1 MAIIGPRNSM
11 PVIKD
16 SLHMPAYEIK
26 LETVLGITVSNNAAL
41 DCNPNTELVAYP
53 AGCTVVLYNSRK
65 NRQTHVL
72 NASRKSVTCV
82 AFSPDGRYLATGE
95 CGHAPAVRVW
105 DLQYPGAS
113 GAVQIGEFPG
123 HTHGVNCVA
132 FSTSSKYLVSVG
144 SQHDMIVNVWDW
156 RANLKLASN
165 KVSSRVK
172 AVSFSESGNY
182 FVTVGFRHVKFWYL
196 EYSRNAKFKE
206 PVPLMGRSA
215 ILGEQKD
222 NEFCDVVCGR
232 GEAADS
238 TYAITRGG
246 LLCEFNSRRLL
257 DKWVELRTTSANCMA
272 IGSEYIFVGCADG
285 IVRCFAP
292 ASLRYVTT
300 LPRTHYL
307 GVDVAQGHNINHMFS
322 QPNNARYPDAIAL
335 TYDERNYKLTCVY
348 NDHSLYVWDVRD
360 IKRVGKSHS
369 ALYHSAC
376 IWGVDMISQG
386 PLGAGA
392 FLSCSS
398 DDTVRLWA
406 LKPNQTNIYSNE
418 LTKVLY
424 IDPEMKFLKD
434 VDLTAT
440 SDKDKSKTYDDKTGV
455 RCVRVSPCGRH
466 IAAGDRAGNVWIY
479 DSSGSLL
486 HTLEAHDAEVLCLE
500 YAASPRLLASASRDR
515 LVHVFLVERGYQI
528 LQTLDEHSSSITA
541 VRFISSGSGLQMVSC
556 GADKTI
562 LFRQLRTTQ
571 DGSYQFARGQNVS
584 GRTTLYDMEVD
595 AGGRHILT
603 ACQDRNVRV
612 YSAAH
617 GRHTKTFRGTTAE
630 DGTLIK
636 VALDSSGIYLATS
649 STDKILSVYDYYSG
663 ECMATMYG
671 HSEIVTGLRFT
682 PDCQHLISASGDGCI
697 FVWRVPHDMVVTMR
711 ARLAQQ
717 AIRQGRKVAPTNGV
731 SGLESET
738 DSHLGS
744 PPRELVEEDKFTT
757 PLVPDYTLRIGRL
770 PSWAKKSLGDELSPD
785 IPRPAPGQVP
795 PQPPSRGK
803 WATRIFPNPD
813 KRGDSDGSKDSSI
826 DSGTDTR
833 YNDKRREPGGKQ
845 RPKSLNLSQLR
856 GVEALFRNFDAT
868 MKTTYDILSISPRVE
883 KVTLNLSKNRTTD
896 ARTRHHT
903 DDSSL
908 GSFKFEDQESTE
920 HDGDIEDIS
929 DGERTSS
936 SESRNRPTYY
946 PGNNDE
952 ETASKFMVN
961 AMDQLE
967 LRQSV
972 RRARHWGA
980 ENRLDIPAASA
991 SLSGSPHDSEDDEV
1005 STPSGD
1011 NAERNPLS
1019 GSCESIDALGRRESY
1034 IKSAFD
1040 SLSGLEADTHI
1051 TSNNSLSA
1059 QHLSRGPAPR
1069 VDPEAARRREELQRR
1084 ILETRRQLES
1094 VAFRSNLKSSQST
1107 TDLSYIPEKDGS
1119 RRNRPVSM
1127 AIPSNSRPY
1136 GFSNPPVCHEE
1147 NLDSLST
1154 NFFDSLNYQNVNLDF
1169 RNKNPYAIPANL
1181 NHKVIPEY
1189 FDNAPPYVPPR
1200 VNLDSSQNHR
1210 RNMNV
1215 PLNTK
1220 PIVISKDNIPKKQ
1233 NLSFTV
1239 DMSKKPGS
1247 KVFNR
1252 LFPTACEEK
1261 EPPKLPPRNFYL
1273 NLNEKPKLKTPKPN
1287 ARSIFKNYKSCPVS
1301 PVSEECKWGDKIA
1314 EHENNQK
1321 KENPKERAIDTRK
1334 RNSLSFFIG
1343 LDSKI
1348 KDSRNIVDTIKSDT
1362 EKMIAEITKKYGD
1375 LDEFEPNVQS
1385 DLDLQPTKE
1394 FEEKDDGNFSSDS
1407 LEDCS
1412 LSQDVSCKNKLYSK
1426 KVCRKHNKRN
1436 TMPRRAVSDYE
1447 IYGNYDKPAV
1457 PVKMV
1462 YTSQKSSTLPRN
1474 MPSNLDD
1481 IIDEDMYPNYNMYRC
1496 QSVLTKRCIT
1506 RSNESVLSD
1515 HSNCSTVSN
1524 EIFLKYGNEVAFQQA
1539 KFTESRYN
1547 LNDSQNCS
1555 SENINE
1561 PDMKY
1566 LESHRHSSAS
1576 FFLNQKKYMKP
1587 SCSQESILSD
1597 EFLDNDNPMSRTNC
1611 NSLESVL
1618 SDDSECTKSAPLEML
1633 FEGTRPIRHKNNPT
1647 GVPNSQSCYEFDN
1660 TSKSYGSSPNNVP
1673 YLTGYMYNNYLAERC
1688 SPKIDYKDQ
1697 APVVISQKPSAQK
1710 IYGFDVPAGEYSG
1723 HKTITRSKSLY
1734 DSASKQPPPA
1744 KNIAYYFDGNNIQ
1757 QYSKEKKQVDEI
1769 PRLKKADYMIN
1780 TSKSLQPKFID
1791 KHKYKSEMEG
1801 CDSNAMVKSQSC
1813 SFEVVL
1819 EPASKPNPLKN
1830 LMEKRNSHVKK
1841 NLEKFEEQI
1850 RKNTQ
1855 TKINKNQQ
1863 NKEKANVSKY
1873 NNTTK
1878 SLERDSSQK
1887 NKNNNDA
1894 KITME
1899 FVPHKP
1905 PKPIK
1910 RTSSIKLNNRLKAGL
1925 EKSTLSSSITSQY
1938 KAKLDGLQNKNYISN
1953 RKQEDKN
1960 SNVEDTHD
1968 NTEKTFDVF
1977 VKEKDVN
1984 ENRSEMQMDSLEV
1997 CAMQQRAEKM
2007 THVSMDSLDVIED
2020 SHDFAKD
2027 SLDYYA
2033 EQENKKYSKTIK
2045 DQTNLK
2051 FAKNQLDKPIPS
2063 HSGQNIKAKENI
2075 APGND
2080 DFEKYKYIERKLE
2093 IINKLVEMEERKMLQ
2108 EKILKEWRMKPLK
2121 TNINDG
2127 KGLVKVLSR
2136 KFEKLANKQNTV
2148 PNFASLTLEEADT
2161 DTENSEN
2168 KEIKRNLSL
2177 PDILDTDQI
2186 GLTVGGVDVSND
2198 AGNENIEVSDPE
2210 PKAQLNNTFQN
2221 VPKPRKSLPQRVYNE
2236 MVIPKTDVHLDS
2248 ENYESSTTSSSC
2260 TNSPKRMTF
2269 YGFNRPKVP
2278 FRKIIREPPRMYAEN
2293 QYVASSSRIRP
2304 VLNSGHVLRGL
2315 VRKLPITPVLPS
2327 KFSPITASTKPT
2339 QQINQNSSKSPSGFV
2354 RPAPRYNNKS
2364 NMTRSSSVGVL
2375 NNQSDSESDPTP
2387 SRTQPPRVGGLM
2399 RPTISSAN
2407 KAAANTARRRGLSNS
2422 YSTASVARSESSSE
2436 AEGEVQRPRAASAD
2450 RGTRRLGRSGS
2461 ERDISAKAREVTAR
2475 LTSNNK
2481 PQRPKQESPGDA
2493 NLSSSQLC
2501 SALTEQLTK
2510 TASKV
2515 VQLYRTL
2522 QREPDCAADISG
2534 LEAAILETQKVLR
2547 GAVRA
2552 TNGEGEHLNNRDPND
2567 SGNPAMS
2574 LIEQYSD
2581 ILLNM
2586 MQSKMVN
2593 QFPQSPQS
2601 LPPTPRDQNS

>member
-1 MAIIGPRNSM
+1 MEAGFIPVQAGNVGGAVPPPAVMAP
-11 PVIKD
+11 
-16 SLHMPAYEIK
+16 PANVVRAPGLKRGKMEEAISDRIK
-26 LETVLGITVSNNAAL
+26 LESVLGLTVSSNAAL
-41 DCNPNTELVAYP
+41 DCDPNTELVAYP
-53 AGCTVVLYNSRK
+53 AGCTVVLYNVRK
-65 NRQTHVL
+65 NRQSHVL

-105 DLQYPGAS
+105 DLQDPTAS
-113 GAVQIGEFPG
+113 GAVQIAEFPG

-232 GEAADS
+232 GEAAES

-272 IGSEYIFVGCADG
+272 IGSEYIFVGCAEG
-285 IVRCFAP
+285 IVRCFTP

-307 GVDVAQGHNINHMFS
+307 GVDIAQGHNINHMFS

-335 TYDERNYKLTCVY
+335 TYDERNHKLTCVY

-406 LKPNQTNIYSNE
+406 IKPNQTNIYSNE

-424 IDPEMKFLKD
+424 IDPELKFLKD

-466 IAAGDRAGNVWIY
+466 IAAGDRAGNVWIF
-479 DSSGSLL
+479 DSSGALL

-500 YAASPRLLASASRDR
+500 YASSPRLLASASRDR
-515 LVHVFLVERGYQI
+515 LVHVFHVDRGYQI

-541 VRFISSGSGLQMVSC
+541 VRFLSSGSGLQMVSC

-717 AIRQGRKVAPTNGV
+717 AIRQGRKVAPTNGM

-744 PPRELVEEDKFTT
+744 PPREITDDKFTT
-757 PLVPDYTLRIGRL
+757 PVVPDYTLRIGRL
-770 PSWAKKSLGDELSPD
+770 PTWAKKSLGDELSSD
-785 IPRPAPGQVP
+785 SPRPAPGQMPPVP
-795 PQPPSRGK
+795 TTRGK
-803 WATRIFPNPD
+803 WATRILPSPD
-813 KRGDSDGSKDSSI
+813 KRVDSDGSKDSSI

-845 RPKSLNLSQLR
+845 
-856 GVEALFRNFDAT
+856 
-868 MKTTYDILSISPRVE
+868 
-883 KVTLNLSKNRTTD
+883 
-896 ARTRHHT
+896 
-903 DDSSL
+903 
-908 GSFKFEDQESTE
+908 DQESTE

-946 PGNNDE
+946 PGNNDD

-967 LRQSV
+967 LRQSM
-972 RRARHWGA
+972 RRARRWGA
-980 ENRLDIPAASA
+980 DNRLDIPAASA

-1019 GSCESIDALGRRESY
+1019 GSCESIDTAGRRESY

-1040 SLSGLEADTHI
+1040 SLSGLEADTHV

-1059 QHLSRGPAPR
+1059 QHLSRGPPPR
-1069 VDPEAARRREELQRR
+1069 LDPEAARRREELQRR

-1136 GFSNPPVCHEE
+1136 GARSHMSPSEPEE
-1147 NLDSLST
+1147 SGMRRAISLS
-1154 NFFDSLNYQNVNLDF
+1154 DL
-1169 RNKNPYAIPANL
+1169 AA
-1181 NHKVIPEY
+1181 
-1189 FDNAPPYVPPR
+1189 
-1200 VNLDSSQNHR
+1200 
-1210 RNMNV
+1210 
-1215 PLNTK
+1215 K
-1220 PIVISKDNIPKKQ
+1220 P
-1233 NLSFTV
+1233 
-1239 DMSKKPGS
+1239 
-1247 KVFNR
+1247 
-1252 LFPTACEEK
+1252 
-1261 EPPKLPPRNFYL
+1261 
-1273 NLNEKPKLKTPKPN
+1273 
-1287 ARSIFKNYKSCPVS
+1287 
-1301 PVSEECKWGDKIA
+1301 
-1314 EHENNQK
+1314 
-1321 KENPKERAIDTRK
+1321 
-1334 RNSLSFFIG
+1334 
-1343 LDSKI
+1343 
-1348 KDSRNIVDTIKSDT
+1348 
-1362 EKMIAEITKKYGD
+1362 
-1375 LDEFEPNVQS
+1375 
-1385 DLDLQPTKE
+1385 
-1394 FEEKDDGNFSSDS
+1394 
-1407 LEDCS
+1407 
-1412 LSQDVSCKNKLYSK
+1412 
-1426 KVCRKHNKRN
+1426 
-1436 TMPRRAVSDYE
+1436 
-1447 IYGNYDKPAV
+1447 
-1457 PVKMV
+1457 
-1462 YTSQKSSTLPRN
+1462 
-1474 MPSNLDD
+1474 
-1481 IIDEDMYPNYNMYRC
+1481 
-1496 QSVLTKRCIT
+1496 
-1506 RSNESVLSD
+1506 
-1515 HSNCSTVSN
+1515 
-1524 EIFLKYGNEVAFQQA
+1524 
-1539 KFTESRYN
+1539 
-1547 LNDSQNCS
+1547 
-1555 SENINE
+1555 
-1561 PDMKY
+1561 
-1566 LESHRHSSAS
+1566 
-1576 FFLNQKKYMKP
+1576 
-1587 SCSQESILSD
+1587 
-1597 EFLDNDNPMSRTNC
+1597 
-1611 NSLESVL
+1611 
-1618 SDDSECTKSAPLEML
+1618 
-1633 FEGTRPIRHKNNPT
+1633 
-1647 GVPNSQSCYEFDN
+1647 
-1660 TSKSYGSSPNNVP
+1660 
-1673 YLTGYMYNNYLAERC
+1673 
-1688 SPKIDYKDQ
+1688 
-1697 APVVISQKPSAQK
+1697 
-1710 IYGFDVPAGEYSG
+1710 VPA
-1723 HKTITRSKSLY
+1723 
-1734 DSASKQPPPA
+1734 
-1744 KNIAYYFDGNNIQ
+1744 
-1757 QYSKEKKQVDEI
+1757 
-1769 PRLKKADYMIN
+1769 
-1780 TSKSLQPKFID
+1780 
-1791 KHKYKSEMEG
+1791 
-1801 CDSNAMVKSQSC
+1801 
-1813 SFEVVL
+1813 
-1819 EPASKPNPLKN
+1819 
-1830 LMEKRNSHVKK
+1830 
-1841 NLEKFEEQI
+1841 
-1850 RKNTQ
+1850 
-1855 TKINKNQQ
+1855 
-1863 NKEKANVSKY
+1863 
-1873 NNTTK
+1873 
-1878 SLERDSSQK
+1878 
-1887 NKNNNDA
+1887 
-1894 KITME
+1894 
-1899 FVPHKP
+1899 
-1905 PKPIK
+1905 
-1910 RTSSIKLNNRLKAGL
+1910 
-1925 EKSTLSSSITSQY
+1925 
-1938 KAKLDGLQNKNYISN
+1938 
-1953 RKQEDKN
+1953 
-1960 SNVEDTHD
+1960 
-1968 NTEKTFDVF
+1968 
-1977 VKEKDVN
+1977 
-1984 ENRSEMQMDSLEV
+1984 
-1997 CAMQQRAEKM
+1997 
-2007 THVSMDSLDVIED
+2007 
-2020 SHDFAKD
+2020 
-2027 SLDYYA
+2027 
-2033 EQENKKYSKTIK
+2033 
-2045 DQTNLK
+2045 
-2051 FAKNQLDKPIPS
+2051 
-2063 HSGQNIKAKENI
+2063 
-2075 APGND
+2075 
-2080 DFEKYKYIERKLE
+2080 
-2093 IINKLVEMEERKMLQ
+2093 
-2108 EKILKEWRMKPLK
+2108 
-2121 TNINDG
+2121 
-2127 KGLVKVLSR
+2127 
-2136 KFEKLANKQNTV
+2136 
-2148 PNFASLTLEEADT
+2148 
-2161 DTENSEN
+2161 
-2168 KEIKRNLSL
+2168 
-2177 PDILDTDQI
+2177 
-2186 GLTVGGVDVSND
+2186 
-2198 AGNENIEVSDPE
+2198 
-2210 PKAQLNNTFQN
+2210 
-2221 VPKPRKSLPQRVYNE
+2221 
-2236 MVIPKTDVHLDS
+2236 
-2248 ENYESSTTSSSC
+2248 
-2260 TNSPKRMTF
+2260 
-2269 YGFNRPKVP
+2269 
-2278 FRKIIREPPRMYAEN
+2278 PRM
-2293 QYVASSSRIRP
+2293 
-2304 VLNSGHVLRGL
+2304 
-2315 VRKLPITPVLPS
+2315 
-2327 KFSPITASTKPT
+2327 SPASTKPT
-2339 QQINQNSSKSPSGFV
+2339 QQMNQNASKSPSGFV

-2387 SRTQPPRVGGLM
+2387 SRQQPPRAGGLM

-2407 KAAANTARRRGLSNS
+2407 KAAANTARRRGLANS
-2422 YSTASVARSESSSE
+2422 YSTVSVARSESSSE

-2450 RGTRRLGRSGS
+2450 RGTRRMGRSGS

-2481 PQRPKQESPGDA
+2481 PQRIKQEPPADA

-2534 LEAAILETQKVLR
+2534 LEAAILETQKVLC

-2552 TNGEGEHLNNRDPND
+2552 TNGEGEHLNNRDSND

-2581 ILLNM
+2581 MLLNM
-2586 MQSKMVN
+2586 MQTKMVN
-2593 QFPQSPQS
+2593 QFSQSPQS
-2601 LPPTPRDQNS
+2601 LPPTPRDQDS

>member
-1 MAIIGPRNSM
+1 MEAGFIPVTAGNVGGTVPPPAVVAPPVNVIRAPGLKRGKMEEAISDR
-11 PVIKD
+11 
-16 SLHMPAYEIK
+16 IK

-105 DLQYPGAS
+105 DLQDPSAS
-113 GAVQIGEFPG
+113 GAVQIAEFPG

-272 IGSEYIFVGCADG
+272 IGSEYIFVGCAEG

-335 TYDERNYKLTCVY
+335 TYDERNHKLTCVY

-406 LKPNQTNIYSNE
+406 LKPNETNIYSNE

-479 DSSGSLL
+479 DSSGTLL

-541 VRFISSGSGLQMVSC
+541 VRFLSSGSGLQMVSC

-744 PPRELVEEDKFTT
+744 PPQELVEEDKFTT

-770 PSWAKKSLGDELSPD
+770 PSWAKKSLGDELSAD
-785 IPRPAPGQVP
+785 SPRPAPGQMP
-795 PQPPSRGK
+795 PQPPTRGK

-845 RPKSLNLSQLR
+845 
-856 GVEALFRNFDAT
+856 
-868 MKTTYDILSISPRVE
+868 
-883 KVTLNLSKNRTTD
+883 
-896 ARTRHHT
+896 
-903 DDSSL
+903 
-908 GSFKFEDQESTE
+908 DQESTE

-946 PGNNDE
+946 PGNNDD

-972 RRARHWGA
+972 RRARRWGA

-1019 GSCESIDALGRRESY
+1019 GSCESIDAVGRRESY

-1040 SLSGLEADTHI
+1040 SLSGLEADTHV

-1136 GFSNPPVCHEE
+1136 AA
-1147 NLDSLST
+1147 
-1154 NFFDSLNYQNVNLDF
+1154 
-1169 RNKNPYAIPANL
+1169 RN
-1181 NHKVIPEY
+1181 H
-1189 FDNAPPYVPPR
+1189 
-1200 VNLDSSQNHR
+1200 
-1210 RNMNV
+1210 
-1215 PLNTK
+1215 
-1220 PIVISKDNIPKKQ
+1220 
-1233 NLSFTV
+1233 
-1239 DMSKKPGS
+1239 
-1247 KVFNR
+1247 
-1252 LFPTACEEK
+1252 
-1261 EPPKLPPRNFYL
+1261 
-1273 NLNEKPKLKTPKPN
+1273 
-1287 ARSIFKNYKSCPVS
+1287 
-1301 PVSEECKWGDKIA
+1301 
-1314 EHENNQK
+1314 
-1321 KENPKERAIDTRK
+1321 
-1334 RNSLSFFIG
+1334 
-1343 LDSKI
+1343 
-1348 KDSRNIVDTIKSDT
+1348 
-1362 EKMIAEITKKYGD
+1362 
-1375 LDEFEPNVQS
+1375 
-1385 DLDLQPTKE
+1385 
-1394 FEEKDDGNFSSDS
+1394 
-1407 LEDCS
+1407 
-1412 LSQDVSCKNKLYSK
+1412 
-1426 KVCRKHNKRN
+1426 
-1436 TMPRRAVSDYE
+1436 
-1447 IYGNYDKPAV
+1447 
-1457 PVKMV
+1457 
-1462 YTSQKSSTLPRN
+1462 
-1474 MPSNLDD
+1474 
-1481 IIDEDMYPNYNMYRC
+1481 
-1496 QSVLTKRCIT
+1496 
-1506 RSNESVLSD
+1506 
-1515 HSNCSTVSN
+1515 
-1524 EIFLKYGNEVAFQQA
+1524 
-1539 KFTESRYN
+1539 
-1547 LNDSQNCS
+1547 
-1555 SENINE
+1555 
-1561 PDMKY
+1561 
-1566 LESHRHSSAS
+1566 
-1576 FFLNQKKYMKP
+1576 
-1587 SCSQESILSD
+1587 
-1597 EFLDNDNPMSRTNC
+1597 
-1611 NSLESVL
+1611 
-1618 SDDSECTKSAPLEML
+1618 
-1633 FEGTRPIRHKNNPT
+1633 
-1647 GVPNSQSCYEFDN
+1647 
-1660 TSKSYGSSPNNVP
+1660 
-1673 YLTGYMYNNYLAERC
+1673 
-1688 SPKIDYKDQ
+1688 
-1697 APVVISQKPSAQK
+1697 
-1710 IYGFDVPAGEYSG
+1710 
-1723 HKTITRSKSLY
+1723 
-1734 DSASKQPPPA
+1734 
-1744 KNIAYYFDGNNIQ
+1744 
-1757 QYSKEKKQVDEI
+1757 
-1769 PRLKKADYMIN
+1769 
-1780 TSKSLQPKFID
+1780 
-1791 KHKYKSEMEG
+1791 
-1801 CDSNAMVKSQSC
+1801 
-1813 SFEVVL
+1813 
-1819 EPASKPNPLKN
+1819 
-1830 LMEKRNSHVKK
+1830 
-1841 NLEKFEEQI
+1841 
-1850 RKNTQ
+1850 
-1855 TKINKNQQ
+1855 
-1863 NKEKANVSKY
+1863 
-1873 NNTTK
+1873 
-1878 SLERDSSQK
+1878 
-1887 NKNNNDA
+1887 
-1894 KITME
+1894 
-1899 FVPHKP
+1899 
-1905 PKPIK
+1905 
-1910 RTSSIKLNNRLKAGL
+1910 
-1925 EKSTLSSSITSQY
+1925 LSSSEPEETGMRRAISLSDLA
-1938 KAKLDGLQNKNYISN
+1938 AKP
-1953 RKQEDKN
+1953 
-1960 SNVEDTHD
+1960 V
-1968 NTEKTFDVF
+1968 
-1977 VKEKDVN
+1977 
-1984 ENRSEMQMDSLEV
+1984 
-1997 CAMQQRAEKM
+1997 
-2007 THVSMDSLDVIED
+2007 
-2020 SHDFAKD
+2020 
-2027 SLDYYA
+2027 
-2033 EQENKKYSKTIK
+2033 
-2045 DQTNLK
+2045 
-2051 FAKNQLDKPIPS
+2051 P
-2063 HSGQNIKAKENI
+2063 
-2075 APGND
+2075 AP
-2080 DFEKYKYIERKLE
+2080 RTP
-2093 IINKLVEMEERKMLQ
+2093 Q
-2108 EKILKEWRMKPLK
+2108 
-2121 TNINDG
+2121 
-2127 KGLVKVLSR
+2127 
-2136 KFEKLANKQNTV
+2136 
-2148 PNFASLTLEEADT
+2148 AS
-2161 DTENSEN
+2161 
-2168 KEIKRNLSL
+2168 
-2177 PDILDTDQI
+2177 P
-2186 GLTVGGVDVSND
+2186 
-2198 AGNENIEVSDPE
+2198 
-2210 PKAQLNNTFQN
+2210 
-2221 VPKPRKSLPQRVYNE
+2221 
-2236 MVIPKTDVHLDS
+2236 
-2248 ENYESSTTSSSC
+2248 
-2260 TNSPKRMTF
+2260 
-2269 YGFNRPKVP
+2269 
-2278 FRKIIREPPRMYAEN
+2278 
-2293 QYVASSSRIRP
+2293 
-2304 VLNSGHVLRGL
+2304 
-2315 VRKLPITPVLPS
+2315 
-2327 KFSPITASTKPT
+2327 KPT

-2387 SRTQPPRVGGLM
+2387 SRTQPPRAGGLM

-2407 KAAANTARRRGLSNS
+2407 KAAANTARRRGLANS

-2552 TNGEGEHLNNRDPND
+2552 TNGDGEHLNNRDAND

-2601 LPPTPRDQNS
+2601 LPPTPRDQDS

>member
-1 MAIIGPRNSM
+1 MEAGFIPVTAGNVGGTVPPPAVVAPPVNVIRAPGLKRGKMEEAISDR
-11 PVIKD
+11 
-16 SLHMPAYEIK
+16 IK

-105 DLQYPGAS
+105 DLQDPSAS
-113 GAVQIGEFPG
+113 GAVQIAEFPG

-272 IGSEYIFVGCADG
+272 IGSEYIFVGCAEG

-335 TYDERNYKLTCVY
+335 TYDERNHKLTCVY

-406 LKPNQTNIYSNE
+406 LKPNETNIYSNE

-479 DSSGSLL
+479 DSSGTLL

-541 VRFISSGSGLQMVSC
+541 VRFLSSGSGLQMVSC

-744 PPRELVEEDKFTT
+744 PPQELVEEDKFTT

-770 PSWAKKSLGDELSPD
+770 PSWAKKSLGDELSAD
-785 IPRPAPGQVP
+785 SPRPAPGQMP
-795 PQPPSRGK
+795 PQPPTRGK

-946 PGNNDE
+946 PGNNDD

-972 RRARHWGA
+972 RRARRWGA

-1019 GSCESIDALGRRESY
+1019 GSCESIDAVGRRESY

-1040 SLSGLEADTHI
+1040 SLSGLEADTHV

-1136 GFSNPPVCHEE
+1136 A
-1147 NLDSLST
+1147 
-1154 NFFDSLNYQNVNLDF
+1154 
-1169 RNKNPYAIPANL
+1169 RN
-1181 NHKVIPEY
+1181 H
-1189 FDNAPPYVPPR
+1189 
-1200 VNLDSSQNHR
+1200 
-1210 RNMNV
+1210 
-1215 PLNTK
+1215 
-1220 PIVISKDNIPKKQ
+1220 
-1233 NLSFTV
+1233 
-1239 DMSKKPGS
+1239 
-1247 KVFNR
+1247 
-1252 LFPTACEEK
+1252 
-1261 EPPKLPPRNFYL
+1261 
-1273 NLNEKPKLKTPKPN
+1273 
-1287 ARSIFKNYKSCPVS
+1287 
-1301 PVSEECKWGDKIA
+1301 
-1314 EHENNQK
+1314 
-1321 KENPKERAIDTRK
+1321 
-1334 RNSLSFFIG
+1334 
-1343 LDSKI
+1343 
-1348 KDSRNIVDTIKSDT
+1348 
-1362 EKMIAEITKKYGD
+1362 
-1375 LDEFEPNVQS
+1375 
-1385 DLDLQPTKE
+1385 
-1394 FEEKDDGNFSSDS
+1394 
-1407 LEDCS
+1407 
-1412 LSQDVSCKNKLYSK
+1412 
-1426 KVCRKHNKRN
+1426 
-1436 TMPRRAVSDYE
+1436 
-1447 IYGNYDKPAV
+1447 
-1457 PVKMV
+1457 
-1462 YTSQKSSTLPRN
+1462 
-1474 MPSNLDD
+1474 
-1481 IIDEDMYPNYNMYRC
+1481 
-1496 QSVLTKRCIT
+1496 
-1506 RSNESVLSD
+1506 
-1515 HSNCSTVSN
+1515 
-1524 EIFLKYGNEVAFQQA
+1524 
-1539 KFTESRYN
+1539 
-1547 LNDSQNCS
+1547 
-1555 SENINE
+1555 
-1561 PDMKY
+1561 
-1566 LESHRHSSAS
+1566 
-1576 FFLNQKKYMKP
+1576 
-1587 SCSQESILSD
+1587 
-1597 EFLDNDNPMSRTNC
+1597 
-1611 NSLESVL
+1611 
-1618 SDDSECTKSAPLEML
+1618 
-1633 FEGTRPIRHKNNPT
+1633 
-1647 GVPNSQSCYEFDN
+1647 
-1660 TSKSYGSSPNNVP
+1660 
-1673 YLTGYMYNNYLAERC
+1673 
-1688 SPKIDYKDQ
+1688 
-1697 APVVISQKPSAQK
+1697 
-1710 IYGFDVPAGEYSG
+1710 
-1723 HKTITRSKSLY
+1723 
-1734 DSASKQPPPA
+1734 
-1744 KNIAYYFDGNNIQ
+1744 
-1757 QYSKEKKQVDEI
+1757 
-1769 PRLKKADYMIN
+1769 
-1780 TSKSLQPKFID
+1780 
-1791 KHKYKSEMEG
+1791 
-1801 CDSNAMVKSQSC
+1801 
-1813 SFEVVL
+1813 
-1819 EPASKPNPLKN
+1819 
-1830 LMEKRNSHVKK
+1830 
-1841 NLEKFEEQI
+1841 
-1850 RKNTQ
+1850 
-1855 TKINKNQQ
+1855 
-1863 NKEKANVSKY
+1863 
-1873 NNTTK
+1873 
-1878 SLERDSSQK
+1878 
-1887 NKNNNDA
+1887 
-1894 KITME
+1894 
-1899 FVPHKP
+1899 
-1905 PKPIK
+1905 
-1910 RTSSIKLNNRLKAGL
+1910 
-1925 EKSTLSSSITSQY
+1925 LSSSEPEETGMRRAISLSDLA
-1938 KAKLDGLQNKNYISN
+1938 AKP
-1953 RKQEDKN
+1953 
-1960 SNVEDTHD
+1960 V
-1968 NTEKTFDVF
+1968 
-1977 VKEKDVN
+1977 
-1984 ENRSEMQMDSLEV
+1984 
-1997 CAMQQRAEKM
+1997 
-2007 THVSMDSLDVIED
+2007 
-2020 SHDFAKD
+2020 
-2027 SLDYYA
+2027 
-2033 EQENKKYSKTIK
+2033 
-2045 DQTNLK
+2045 
-2051 FAKNQLDKPIPS
+2051 P
-2063 HSGQNIKAKENI
+2063 
-2075 APGND
+2075 AP
-2080 DFEKYKYIERKLE
+2080 RTP
-2093 IINKLVEMEERKMLQ
+2093 Q
-2108 EKILKEWRMKPLK
+2108 
-2121 TNINDG
+2121 
-2127 KGLVKVLSR
+2127 
-2136 KFEKLANKQNTV
+2136 
-2148 PNFASLTLEEADT
+2148 AS
-2161 DTENSEN
+2161 
-2168 KEIKRNLSL
+2168 
-2177 PDILDTDQI
+2177 P
-2186 GLTVGGVDVSND
+2186 
-2198 AGNENIEVSDPE
+2198 
-2210 PKAQLNNTFQN
+2210 
-2221 VPKPRKSLPQRVYNE
+2221 
-2236 MVIPKTDVHLDS
+2236 
-2248 ENYESSTTSSSC
+2248 
-2260 TNSPKRMTF
+2260 
-2269 YGFNRPKVP
+2269 
-2278 FRKIIREPPRMYAEN
+2278 
-2293 QYVASSSRIRP
+2293 
-2304 VLNSGHVLRGL
+2304 
-2315 VRKLPITPVLPS
+2315 
-2327 KFSPITASTKPT
+2327 KPT

-2387 SRTQPPRVGGLM
+2387 SRTQPPRAGGLM

-2407 KAAANTARRRGLSNS
+2407 KAAANTARRRGLANS

-2552 TNGEGEHLNNRDPND
+2552 TNGDGEHLNNRDAND

-2601 LPPTPRDQNS
+2601 LPPTPRDQDS